1 MLPDSLYF
9 ILGSAIGSFLN
20 VLIYRLP
27 RNISVVTP
35 RSFCPKCE
43 AMIPFYRNI
52 PIVSFIIQL
61 GKCADCSKRI
71 SFLYPTIEFLSAIAL
86 VFSVNTISYPESL
99 SFYWMFTSLLVLTII
114 DQKWMQVP
122 TTIIVSMAF
131 GLLCYHLIWTI
142 DLMVPISGTI
152 IGLGFISFVVAFNWF
167 IFHKQTMGFGDLF
180 IIGILGAWLGPIQI
194 FIAIFLSSILALI
207 VFIGLSF
214 MEGFNR
220 SKALPFIPYLSFSS
234 IITYLINP
242 L

>member
-1 MLPDSLYF
+1 
-9 ILGSAIGSFLN
+9 
-20 VLIYRLP
+20 LIYRLP
-27 RNISVVTP
+27 KNISVITP

-61 GKCADCSKRI
+61 GKCGNCSNRI
-71 SFLYPTIEFLSAIAL
+71 SFLYPIIEILSAIAL
-86 VFSVNTISYPESL
+86 VFSVKTISYPESL

-122 TTIIVSMAF
+122 TTIIISMAF
-131 GLLCYHLIWTI
+131 GLLCYHLIWTV

-167 IFHKQTMGFGDLF
+167 IFHKQTMGLGDLF
-180 IIGILGAWLGPIQI
+180 IIAILGAWLGPIQI
-194 FIAIFLSSILALI
+194 FIAIVLSSILALI
-207 VFIGLSF
+207 VFISLSF